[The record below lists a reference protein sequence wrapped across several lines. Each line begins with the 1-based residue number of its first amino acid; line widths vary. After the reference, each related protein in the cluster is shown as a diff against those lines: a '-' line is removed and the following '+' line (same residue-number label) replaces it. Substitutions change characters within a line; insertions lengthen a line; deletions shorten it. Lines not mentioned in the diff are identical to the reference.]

1 MITPGQLAEET
12 DGAGTLLAR
21 YTYDS
26 GGVPTSGQ
34 VGNDPATA
42 PRDYYVYNG
51 HGDVVALTDASGT
64 SVAAYAYD
72 AWGAVTVD
80 TEHFPNGW
88 RNPYLYD
95 GRDGARYDA
104 ETGLY
109 WLSVRAYD
117 PTLGRFL
124 SHDPLGR
131 APLFFADQPY
141 VYAGN
146 NPLLNVDPSGQRQ
159 VFEDPGTRE
168 STAERKQSYGGQR
181 MATIHYE
188 ACGTSCKRWRDIA
201 ALAAHFTHILLVYL
215 AVFDGAAMVM
225 NFALLALDI
234 GNLIVNVG
242 DIPGWVNA
250 VLDFA
255 TFFASALTFYKDVRL
270 LQGASSGEEA
280 TLASIAAFGNALAG
294 IANFV
299 RAAAGFMMLFSVG
312 GALRTGFKKLVEFLA
327 PRLTRVIVTLLQ
339 ANANF
344 VGMTTSSVE
353 AILAGLN
360 SMGLPELRK
369 LCKRSGVQCA

>member
-1 MITPGQLAEET
+1 
-12 DGAGTLLAR
+12 
-21 YTYDS
+21 
-26 GGVPTSGQ
+26 
-34 VGNDPATA
+34 
-42 PRDYYVYNG
+42 
-51 HGDVVALTDASGT
+51 
-64 SVAAYAYD
+64 
-72 AWGAVTVD
+72 
-80 TEHFPNGW
+80 
-88 RNPYLYD
+88 
-95 GRDGARYDA
+95 
-104 ETGLY
+104 
-109 WLSVRAYD
+109 
-117 PTLGRFL
+117 
-124 SHDPLGR
+124 
-131 APLFFADQPY
+131 
-141 VYAGN
+141 
-146 NPLLNVDPSGQRQ
+146 
-159 VFEDPGTRE
+159 
-168 STAERKQSYGGQR
+168 